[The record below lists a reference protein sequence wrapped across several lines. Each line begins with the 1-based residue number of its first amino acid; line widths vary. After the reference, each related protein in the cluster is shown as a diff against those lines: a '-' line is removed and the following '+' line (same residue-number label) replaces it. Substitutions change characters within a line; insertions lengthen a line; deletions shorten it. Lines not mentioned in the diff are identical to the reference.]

1 MIITLPKI
9 GPVRFDDNLSSEEL
23 NKQVGLLAQK
33 YDFKIPKR
41 DVGIGTLL
49 KEGFMRGMG
58 ETGIALGDV
67 LPAMG
72 ASALGFDEYAQ
83 RQMAEA
89 DASRQALQ
97 AKYPAQF
104 KSYTEIESPYE
115 ALQYGAETLGEL
127 GPTALTAM
135 IPGMGASALGSRVA
149 ARGAMGA
156 ALEAGPLSRAG
167 LAAAEATAK
176 KAGEVAG
183 KRAMYGGVY
192 LGSFAQN
199 APEVFESIYQET
211 DKMEPG
217 IAALAGGLSS
227 VLDAI
232 VPAKVLGELGGYGK
246 MKVIEK
252 LAKESGAAPK
262 VWKYIA
268 KEAAT
273 TAGSEGLTEAAQEAI
288 NVAAE
293 QVAGSTKGMLSPEN
307 IQRYKESFV
316 KGAIGGSA
324 FGTVSGTSQGLT
336 AKKDYAGTKEA
347 EAALQAQ
354 YDAEKAAG
362 TLTPEKQA
370 EYDIALENARKQRE
384 SDLAMAFR
392 DTRESEM
399 ARMDQRRPAG
409 GYTPDAETQAEI
421 DKMETDRAKALEA
434 QQKADAEIIQARYG
448 ERGAPFSIVPPT
460 SGTGGLYS
468 PALEQQRAD
477 QQQATRD
484 FAFGP
489 VATNTPGDP
498 VTVDTLKN
506 LKVSDRSKVGLQ
518 LLGTDLDTVDGRRKF
533 IQTLEN
539 PEFMGNIDPAAY
551 DDVISTFDPEE
562 VKAARDEMKA
572 ETLSPTKQKQQEQTR
587 QFAFG
592 VPDVTRPDTTPSGG
606 GAGMAGKSTATK
618 NSTADETTVGGGDV
632 STDQNAT
639 DATGGKGQQPRTLTD
654 RQQRIEF
661 GKGLGAVQ
669 PYPGMLRG
677 RVNLPAQTAAKNG
690 DFAGVVTALENSK
703 NATVA
708 EVARRAKALDTKI
721 EIDDTAGETYE
732 GRSTFEDQMS
742 IDGAKMHLDA
752 LNKLRELAPTVEQL
766 PEGATLPYE
775 ISGVSIPAIQDG
787 KEYPSKL
794 GLRDIAKNNNSMFT
808 SLGLPEGTDLRTKED
823 FKALIDAFE
832 RATQQ
837 LGEDKLRLTSTASA
851 IKQGVAGQYDAAT
864 NTIRVPEYF
873 AKDES
878 VLAHEIVHAQA
889 LNAVANPTKEQ
900 KPVVE
905 RLNKLYKHVKEVVE
919 QQAATDKN
927 FRSPYGIASAQEF
940 IAEGLSNPDFQYL
953 LSRIRYEN
961 TTAWDKFV
969 ESIAK
974 LLGLKNDNAFTEL
987 LTIYSDLTKES
998 KPQPK
1003 SKAKTD
1009 GTTTTQTQQAEAQRQ
1024 AATTTARSV
1033 LDRPDFSAE
1042 LPAIQQKLGGLKNKL
1057 DQVAKDARAYFGKV
1071 TPELALDAIADDVV
1085 RQPTAYRNSKM
1096 KLPSVSKPGTFAG
1109 TPEPTYHTKPEAA
1122 FFLGQGGIHAK
1133 NAEAWVRANLSP
1145 EAVAFMDAKIAQYTK
1160 EEQRSKAI
1168 RRRQESQ
1175 TTLRK
1180 ATKVQV
1186 EEEAAAAEAEGEYA
1200 PTEEEIAE
1208 AKGTKTEA
1216 GKRKA
1221 QMQRLARQLAE
1232 KDPYSDLDDI
1242 ADTDISGFNADADL
1256 AALHTQ
1262 AHPVILQQLA
1272 DNNLVGALQGL
1283 ADSGSS
1289 KTAELFAQNLSKLV
1303 GNVNLVYGAEKSMYD
1318 PKTNTIYLR
1327 DGATEYEILHE
1338 SSHAT
1343 MSHTL
1348 DNPSHPVTRQVTTLF
1363 NQMKKGTEGTY
1374 GAKDIQE
1381 FAAEAW
1387 SNDAFRNQLKQF
1399 KPTGEKL
1406 TGWER
1411 LVNAVRQL
1419 LRLPPKHTTALDA
1432 IDRMLNDIISPP
1444 PVERKGETLYAQSL
1458 HNPNVVQEMFTKIGG
1473 IIRKEPI
1480 MNRENAVAFWK
1491 GAEKIDSIRRVLYY
1505 KALNLS
1511 ALGEVSKK
1519 YLGNLGERFAA
1530 TVEEMAGYQEKLL
1543 EAMSPLHKRLT
1554 EFRQTPEYQAW
1565 STLVHDATTVDV
1577 RPYKEAKKLYDGSPE
1592 KEAEWKQL
1600 NARFEKLTPNGQK
1613 LYRDLFATY
1622 KALDTEFL
1630 KSLERNIEAT
1640 VGDKGKA
1647 ASAYQKILQEL
1658 ASVRIDH
1665 YAPLFREGQ
1674 FWLQYNVGKEVKKE
1688 AFESEAERDF
1698 ARKKLEASGATN
1710 FDAYSRA
1717 DQLAASNVPSGTMLA
1732 DIMKIMKDN
1741 GAGDTAIDDLIQLVV
1756 KAMPEASILKS
1767 RQKRTGIGGYV
1778 DNAAYVFDHVSSN
1791 TARQLARMQ
1800 YGPELQRLV
1809 KEMVATANTARGDA
1823 NTYGN
1828 ELIKEFEDRRKFA
1841 MKPTLSGWAQFASS
1855 SAFYYNLAGN
1865 VSSALV
1871 NTLQTPLIVFPQLGG
1886 EYGFKES
1893 YAALKNAMKLYTSSG
1908 LIKNVTELT
1917 GDVSSQKAM
1926 TSIENWVNKGQYTQY
1941 KGLIEAMKD
1950 RGMLVT
1956 STARD
1961 ALRSEND
1968 NSSGYGSTNK
1978 LARITTLVGSFMFH
1992 HAERMNREI
2001 TAVAAFDLEMAKLKN
2016 SKMSEAEKQAKAI
2029 DKAIALV
2036 EYTHGAGSTLSGPSL
2051 GQGDVGKV
2059 LMVFKR
2065 FAFSMYY
2072 MLFDT
2077 MNRSLPIKGATG
2089 EQLEAIKAARRQ
2101 LAGVYGMSALFAGA
2115 KGMPLYWVAELAYNM
2130 FQDKDDDDFDTVMRE
2145 FLGDFA
2151 FKGPVNYFTNL
2162 SIADRVGWTDLLWR
2176 EQKGSKA
2183 DASALSQFMETL
2195 LGAPY
2200 SIADSI
2206 LRGKDLIAE
2215 GQYERGIEAMLPIGI
2230 RNILKGGRYAV
2241 EGANTL
2247 RGDAVGDVNGYN
2259 AAMQVLGFAP
2269 ADLMKQYEENAY
2281 MTEKAKAIRSIEKNA
2296 LKKYYAAMREGDVDG
2311 MMDAREKLFDLSAKY
2326 PEMGI
2331 SEKTIN
2337 QSVKARDRISREM
2350 HHGVQLDRKLAPYL
2364 KQAAAEAYGD

>member
-1 MIITLPKI
+1 MILNLPKL
-9 GPVRFDDNLSSEEL
+9 GPVNFRDDITPEQLQS
-23 NKQVGLLAQK
+23 QLAALQEK
-33 YDFKIPKR
+33 YDFKLPKP

-49 KEGFMRGMG
+49 KRGFMRGLG
-58 ETGIALGDV
+58 ETGIALGDT

-72 ASALGFDEYAQ
+72 ASALGFKDYAQ
-83 RQMAEA
+83 QQLGEA
-89 DASRQALQ
+89 AASRAELE
-97 AKYPAQF
+97 AKYPTQF
-104 KSYTEIESPYE
+104 KSYTEVESPYE
-115 ALQYGAETLGEL
+115 GAQFIAETLGEL
-127 GPTALTAM
+127 GPTALTALV
-135 IPGMGASALGSRVA
+135 PGIGAGAVGSRIA

-232 VPAKVLGELGGYGK
+232 VPGKLLGELGGYGK

-252 LAKESGAAPK
+252 MAKDSGAAPK
-262 VWKYIA
+262 VWKYIG
-268 KEAAT
+268 KEAAK
-273 TAGSEGLTEAAQEAI
+273 TAGTEGLTEAAQESI
-288 NVAAE
+288 NAAAE
-293 QVAGSTKGMLSPEN
+293 QVAGSTKDMFGPEN
-307 IQRYKESFV
+307 IQRFKESFV
-316 KGAIGGSA
+316 KGAIGGGV

-336 AKKDYAGTKEA
+336 ARKEFKDTKEA

-384 SDLAMAFR
+384 SELGETFAGLSDFNQ
-392 DTRESEM
+392 REENLKALQ
-399 ARMDQRRPAG
+399 ARMDQMRPNSEAYTDLQEQIRVAQEETENARKAQEEIDAARAAG
-409 GYTPDAETQAEI
+409 STFADAAETKSGLFTSKTRVTQPVTEETLALLNIPARTNLGQSLLGLDLSTVRGAKQFVNITEDPTAVGSVNIDEDAYLGLRSEIDSVLAKAKPKGAPDA
-421 DKMETDRAKALEA
+421 
-434 QQKADAEIIQARYG
+434 
-448 ERGAPFSIVPPT
+448 
-460 SGTGGLYS
+460 
-468 PALEQQRAD
+468 
-477 QQQATRD
+477 
-484 FAFGP
+484 
-489 VATNTPGDP
+489 
-498 VTVDTLKN
+498 
-506 LKVSDRSKVGLQ
+506 
-518 LLGTDLDTVDGRRKF
+518 
-533 IQTLEN
+533 
-539 PEFMGNIDPAAY
+539 
-551 DDVISTFDPEE
+551 
-562 VKAARDEMKA
+562 
-572 ETLSPTKQKQQEQTR
+572 
-587 QFAFG
+587 
-592 VPDVTRPDTTPSGG
+592 TRPDAAPSGG
-606 GAGMAGKSTATK
+606 SPSVVSEPASIETAAT
-618 NSTADETTVGGGDV
+618 DETTVGGGGV
-632 STDQNAT
+632 STQQDARS
-639 DATGGKGQQPRTLTD
+639 ATGREGQQPTTLT
-654 RQQRIEF
+654 
-661 GKGLGAVQ
+661 
-669 PYPGMLRG
+669 
-677 RVNLPAQTAAKNG
+677 
-690 DFAGVVTALENSK
+690 
-703 NATVA
+703 
-708 EVARRAKALDTKI
+708 
-721 EIDDTAGETYE
+721 
-732 GRSTFEDQMS
+732 
-742 IDGAKMHLDA
+742 
-752 LNKLRELAPTVEQL
+752 
-766 PEGATLPYE
+766 
-775 ISGVSIPAIQDG
+775 
-787 KEYPSKL
+787 
-794 GLRDIAKNNNSMFT
+794 
-808 SLGLPEGTDLRTKED
+808 EGTT
-823 FKALIDAFE
+823 
-832 RATQQ
+832 
-837 LGEDKLRLTSTASA
+837 
-851 IKQGVAGQYDAAT
+851 
-864 NTIRVPEYF
+864 
-873 AKDES
+873 
-878 VLAHEIVHAQA
+878 
-889 LNAVANPTKEQ
+889 
-900 KPVVE
+900 
-905 RLNKLYKHVKEVVE
+905 
-919 QQAATDKN
+919 
-927 FRSPYGIASAQEF
+927 
-940 IAEGLSNPDFQYL
+940 
-953 LSRIRYEN
+953 
-961 TTAWDKFV
+961 
-969 ESIAK
+969 
-974 LLGLKNDNAFTEL
+974 
-987 LTIYSDLTKES
+987 
-998 KPQPK
+998 
-1003 SKAKTD
+1003 TD

-1024 AATTTARSV
+1024 AATTAPRGI
-1033 LDRPDFSAE
+1033 LARPDLSAE
-1042 LPAIQQKLGGLKNKL
+1042 LPTIQQKLGVAKAKL
-1057 DQVAKDARAYFGKV
+1057 DEVAKDARAYFGKV
-1071 TPELALDAIADDVV
+1071 NPELALDAIANDLVY
-1085 RQPTAYRNSKM
+1085 QPQPYRNSKM
-1096 KLPSVSKPGTFAG
+1096 KAFEKSPQG
-1109 TPEPTYHTKPEAA
+1109 PEPMFGEKAEAA
-1122 FFLGQGGIHAK
+1122 FFQGQGGIHAK
-1133 NAEAWVRANLSP
+1133 NAEAWARANLSP
-1145 EAVAFMDAKIAQYTK
+1145 ESVAFLDQKIAQYTK
-1160 EEQRSKAI
+1160 EAESSSKTRVKQQKQQDI
-1168 RRRQESQ
+1168 
-1175 TTLRK
+1175 RK
-1180 ATKVQV
+1180 ATKEQIKK
-1186 EEEAAAAEAEGEYA
+1186 ENQA
-1200 PTEEEIAE
+1200 P
-1208 AKGTKTEA
+1208 
-1216 GKRKA
+1216 KRA
-1221 QMQRLARQLAE
+1221 SMQ
-1232 KDPYSDLDDI
+1232 KIIDDVYFGDLDDN
-1242 ADTDISGFNADADL
+1242 ADTDISGLLADADL
-1256 AALHTQ
+1256 AQLQTQ
-1262 AHPVILQQLA
+1262 AHPVVLQQLA
-1272 DNNLVGALQGL
+1272 NNNLTGALQAL

-1289 KTAELFAQNLSKLV
+1289 KTAELFAESLSKQV

-1318 PKTNTIYLR
+1318 PKTNTVYLR

-1374 GAKDIQE
+1374 GAQDIQE

-1387 SNDAFRNQLKQF
+1387 SNDAFRNRLKEF

-1411 LVNAVRQL
+1411 LVNSVRQL
-1419 LRLPPKHTTALDA
+1419 LRLPPKTETALDA

-1444 PVERKGETLYAQSL
+1444 PETRTGETMYAQSL
-1458 HNPNVVQEMFTKIGG
+1458 SNPNVVQEMFTKMGDT
-1473 IIRKEPI
+1473 IRKQPL
-1480 MNRENAVAFWK
+1480 MNKEGAVGFWK
-1491 GAEKIDSIRRVLYY
+1491 GAEKIGTVGRQLMY

-1511 ALGEVSKK
+1511 ALGEISKN
-1519 YLGNLGERFAA
+1519 YLGETGARFAS

-1592 KEAEWKQL
+1592 KEAEYKKL

-1640 VGDKGKA
+1640 VGDKAKS

-1674 FWLQYNVGKEVKKE
+1674 FWLQYNVGNDVKKQ
-1688 AFESEAERDF
+1688 AFETEADRDF
-1698 ARKKLEASGATN
+1698 ARKQLEASGATK

-1717 DQLAASNVPSGTMLA
+1717 DQITTKNVPSGTMLA

-1741 GAGDTAIDDLIQLVV
+1741 GAGEDAINDLIQLVV

-1767 RQKRTGIGGYV
+1767 RQKRTGIGGYI

-1800 YGPELQRLV
+1800 YGPELQRLI
-1809 KEMVATANTARGDA
+1809 KDMTETANQARGDA
-1823 NTYGN
+1823 NTFGI
-1828 ELIKEFEDRRKFA
+1828 ELINEFEGRRKFA
-1841 MKPTLSGWAQFASS
+1841 MNPTVAGWAQFASS

-1886 EYGFKES
+1886 EYGFKNAGE
-1893 YAALKNAMKLYTSSG
+1893 ALKNAMKLYTSSG
-1908 LIKNVTELT
+1908 LTKNVTELT

-1926 TSIENWVNKGQYTQY
+1926 TSIENWVNKGKYTQY

-1950 RGMLVT
+1950 RGMLAT

-1968 NSSGYGSTNK
+1968 DSSSYGSTNK
-1978 LARITTLVGSFMFH
+1978 LARVTTLVGSFMFH

-2016 SKMSEAEKQAKAI
+2016 SKLSDAEKQTKAI
-2029 DKAIALV
+2029 DKALALV

-2051 GQGDVGKV
+2051 GQSDVGKV

-2077 MNRSLPIKGATG
+2077 MRRSLPTKGATG
-2089 EQLEAIKAARRQ
+2089 EQLEAIKAARKQ
-2101 LAGVYGMSALFAGA
+2101 LAGVYGMSALFAGV
-2115 KGMPLYWVAELAYNM
+2115 KGMPLYWIAETAYNM
-2130 FQDKDDDDFDTVMRE
+2130 FQEDDDDDFDTVMRG
-2145 FLGDFA
+2145 FLGDFF
-2151 FKGPVNYFTNL
+2151 FKGPVNYLTNL

-2183 DASALSQFMETL
+2183 DASALAQFMETL

-2230 RNILKGGRYAV
+2230 RNILKGGRYAI

-2269 ADLMKQYEENAY
+2269 ADLMKNYEENAY
-2281 MTEKAKAIRSIEKNA
+2281 MTEKGKAIKSIEKNA
-2296 LKKYYAAMREGDVDG
+2296 LKKYYAAMREGDIDG
-2311 MMDAREKLFDLSAKY
+2311 MMDAREKLFELGAKY
-2326 PEMGI
+2326 PDLKI

-2337 QSVKARDRISREM
+2337 QSVKARERISNEM
-2350 HHGVQLDRKLAPYL
+2350 HQGVSLDRKLAPYL

>member
-1 MIITLPKI
+1 MIIDLPKL
-9 GPVRFDDNLSSEEL
+9 GPVKFSDEL
-23 NKQVGLLAQK
+23 TPEQLQAELGRLEKK
-33 YDFKIPKR
+33 YDFRMPKPE
-41 DVGIGTLL
+41 VGIGTLL
-49 KEGFMRGMG
+49 KRGFMRGLG
-58 ETGIALGDV
+58 ETGIALGDT

-83 RQMAEA
+83 RQLGEA
-89 DASRQALQ
+89 QESRAALE
-97 AKYPAQF
+97 AKYPTQF
-104 KSYTEIESPYE
+104 RSYTEIGSPYE

-127 GPTALTAM
+127 GPTALTAL
-135 IPGMGASALGSRVA
+135 IPGIGAGAVGSRVA

-167 LAAAEATAK
+167 LAAAETAAA

-199 APEVFESIYQET
+199 APEVFEGIYRET

-232 VPAKVLGELGGYGK
+232 VPGKVLSDLGGYGK

-273 TAGSEGLTEAAQEAI
+273 TAGSEGLTEAAQETI
-288 NVAAE
+288 NAAAE
-293 QVAGSTKGMLSPEN
+293 RVAGSAKGLLDPEN

-336 AKKDYAGTKEA
+336 ARKEFKDTKEA
-347 EAALQAQ
+347 EEALKAQ
-354 YDAEKAAG
+354 MDAEAKAG
-362 TLTPEKQA
+362 TLTPERRA
-370 EYDIALENARKQRE
+370 EYDIALEKARKQRE
-384 SDLAMAFR
+384 AELTSTFEGLPDYNQRAENLKALQ
-392 DTRESEM
+392 
-399 ARMDQRRPAG
+399 ARMDQMRPG
-409 GYTPDAETQAEI
+409 SDAYADMQEQIRVAQEEVAADRAAQAEI
-421 DKMETDRAKALEA
+421 DAEKAKGSAFA
-434 QQKADAEIIQARYG
+434 K
-448 ERGAPFSIVPPT
+448 VPPT

-518 LLGTDLDTVDGRRKF
+518 LLGTDLDTVDGRRTF

-539 PEFMGNIDPAAY
+539 PEFMGTIDPVAY
-551 DDVISTFDPEE
+551 DDIVSTFDPEE
-562 VKAARDEMKA
+562 VKAARAEMKA

-592 VPDVTRPDTTPSGG
+592 VPDVTRPDTTTSGG
-606 GAGMAGKSTATK
+606 GPSVDSQSTATK
-618 NSTADETTVGGGDV
+618 DTATDETTVGGGDV

-639 DATGGKGQQPRTLTD
+639 DATGGEGQQSTTLT
-654 RQQRIEF
+654 
-661 GKGLGAVQ
+661 
-669 PYPGMLRG
+669 
-677 RVNLPAQTAAKNG
+677 
-690 DFAGVVTALENSK
+690 
-703 NATVA
+703 
-708 EVARRAKALDTKI
+708 
-721 EIDDTAGETYE
+721 
-732 GRSTFEDQMS
+732 
-742 IDGAKMHLDA
+742 
-752 LNKLRELAPTVEQL
+752 
-766 PEGATLPYE
+766 
-775 ISGVSIPAIQDG
+775 
-787 KEYPSKL
+787 
-794 GLRDIAKNNNSMFT
+794 
-808 SLGLPEGTDLRTKED
+808 EGTT
-823 FKALIDAFE
+823 
-832 RATQQ
+832 
-837 LGEDKLRLTSTASA
+837 
-851 IKQGVAGQYDAAT
+851 
-864 NTIRVPEYF
+864 
-873 AKDES
+873 
-878 VLAHEIVHAQA
+878 
-889 LNAVANPTKEQ
+889 
-900 KPVVE
+900 
-905 RLNKLYKHVKEVVE
+905 
-919 QQAATDKN
+919 
-927 FRSPYGIASAQEF
+927 
-940 IAEGLSNPDFQYL
+940 
-953 LSRIRYEN
+953 
-961 TTAWDKFV
+961 
-969 ESIAK
+969 
-974 LLGLKNDNAFTEL
+974 
-987 LTIYSDLTKES
+987 
-998 KPQPK
+998 
-1003 SKAKTD
+1003 TD
-1009 GTTTTQTQQAEAQRQ
+1009 GTTTTQTQQAETQGQ
-1024 AATTTARSV
+1024 AATTAPRSV
-1033 LDRPDFSAE
+1033 LDRPDFSSE

-1071 TPELALDAIADDVV
+1071 VPELALDSIANDLVY
-1085 RQPTAYRNSKM
+1085 QPTAYRNDKM
-1096 KLPSVSKPGTFAG
+1096 KAFANSPFG
-1109 TPEPTYHTKPEAA
+1109 PEPMFGTKEEAA
-1122 FFLGQGGIHAK
+1122 FFLGQGGSHAK
-1133 NAEAWVRANLSP
+1133 NAEAWARANLSP
-1145 EAVAFMDAKIAQYTK
+1145 EAVAFMDQKIAQYKK
-1160 EEQRSKAI
+1160 EKQRSDSI
-1168 RRRQESQ
+1168 RRRQEAQ
-1175 TTLRK
+1175 TKVRK
-1180 ATKVQV
+1180 ATKTQV

-1272 DNNLVGALQGL
+1272 NNNLVGALQGL

-1289 KTAELFAQNLSKLV
+1289 KTAELFALNLSKLV
-1303 GNVNLVYGAEKSMYD
+1303 GNVNLVYGAKKSMYD
-1318 PKTNTIYLR
+1318 PKTNTVYLR

-1374 GAKDIQE
+1374 GAQDIQE

-1387 SNDAFRNQLKQF
+1387 SNDGFRNHLKQF

-1411 LVNAVRQL
+1411 LVNSVRQM
-1419 LRLPPKHTTALDA
+1419 LRLPPKTETALDA

-1444 PVERKGETLYAQSL
+1444 PAERMGETMYAQSL
-1458 HNPNVVQEMFTKIGG
+1458 HNPNVVQEMFTKMGDT
-1473 IIRKEPI
+1473 IRKQPL
-1480 MNRENAVAFWK
+1480 MNKENAVGFWK
-1491 GAEKIDSIRRVLYY
+1491 GAEKIGTVGRQLMY

-1511 ALGEVSKK
+1511 ALGEISKR
-1519 YLGNLGERFAA
+1519 YLGETGARFAA

-1577 RPYKEAKKLYDGSPE
+1577 RPYPEAKKLYDGSPE

-1640 VGDKGKA
+1640 VGDKAKS
-1647 ASAYQKILQEL
+1647 ASAYQKILFEL
-1658 ASVRIDH
+1658 STVRIDH

-1674 FWLQYNVGKEVKKE
+1674 YWLQYNVGNETKKE
-1688 AFESEAERDF
+1688 AFETEAERDF
-1698 ARKKLEASGATN
+1698 ARKKLEASGATK

-1717 DQLAASNVPSGTMLA
+1717 DQITTKNVPSGTMLA

-1778 DNAAYVFDHVSSN
+1778 DNAAYVFDRVSSN

-1809 KEMVATANTARGDA
+1809 KDMVETANQARGDA
-1823 NTYGN
+1823 NTFGI
-1828 ELIKEFEDRRKFA
+1828 ELINEFEGRRGFA
-1841 MKPTLSGWAQFASS
+1841 MQPTVAGWAQFASS

-1908 LIKNVTELT
+1908 LTKNVTELT

-1926 TSIENWVNKGQYTQY
+1926 TSIENWVNKGKYTQY
-1941 KGLIEAMKD
+1941 KGLIDAMKD
-1950 RGMLVT
+1950 RGLLVT

-1968 NSSGYGSTNK
+1968 NSSSYGSTNK
-1978 LARITTLVGSFMFH
+1978 LARVTTLVGSFMFH

-2016 SKMSEAEKQAKAI
+2016 SKLSDAEKQTKAI
-2029 DKAIALV
+2029 DKALALV

-2051 GQGDVGKV
+2051 GQSDIGKV

-2077 MNRSLPIKGATG
+2077 MRRSLPTKGATG
-2089 EQLEAIKAARRQ
+2089 EQLEAIKAARKQ
-2101 LAGVYGMSALFAGA
+2101 LAGVYGMSALFAGV
-2115 KGMPLYWVAELAYNM
+2115 KGMPLYWIAEAAYNM
-2130 FQDKDDDDFDTVMRE
+2130 FQDEDDDDFDTVMRG

-2230 RNILKGGRYAV
+2230 RNILKGGRYAI

-2281 MTEKAKAIRSIEKNA
+2281 MTEKGKAIKSIEKNA
-2296 LKKYYAAMREGDVDG
+2296 LKKYYAAMREGDVEG
-2311 MMDAREKLFDLSAKY
+2311 MMDAREKLFDLGAKY
-2326 PEMGI
+2326 PELKI

-2350 HHGVQLDRKLAPYL
+2350 HNGVQLDSKLAPYL
-2364 KQAAAEAYGD
+2364 RQAAAEAYGD

>member
-1 MIITLPKI
+1 MILNLPKL
-9 GPVRFDDNLSSEEL
+9 GPVNFRDDITPEQLQS
-23 NKQVGLLAQK
+23 QLAALQEK
-33 YDFKIPKR
+33 YDFKLPKPE
-41 DVGIGTLL
+41 VGIGTLL
-49 KEGFMRGMG
+49 KRGFMRGMG

-72 ASALGFDEYAQ
+72 ASALGFEDYAQ
-83 RQMAEA
+83 KQLGEA
-89 DASRQALQ
+89 AASRAELE
-97 AKYPAQF
+97 AKYPTQF
-104 KSYTEIESPYE
+104 KSYKDIESPYE

-135 IPGMGASALGSRVA
+135 VPGVGASALGSRIA

-167 LAAAEATAK
+167 LAAAETTAK

-232 VPAKVLGELGGYGK
+232 VPGKVLGELGGYGK

-252 LAKESGAAPK
+252 MAKDSGAAPK

-293 QVAGSTKGMLSPEN
+293 QVAGATKGLLDPES

-316 KGAIGGSA
+316 KGAIGGGA
-324 FGTVSGTSQGLT
+324 FGTASGTSQGLT
-336 AKKDYAGTKEA
+336 ARKEFKDTKEA
-347 EAALQAQ
+347 EAALTAQ
-354 YDAEKAAG
+354 YEAEKAAG

-370 EYDIALENARKQRE
+370 EYDIALEKARKQRE
-384 SDLAMAFR
+384 ADLTSTFEGLPDFNQR
-392 DTRESEM
+392 QVEM
-399 ARMDQRRPAG
+399 QALQARMDQIRPAE
-409 GYTPDAETQAEI
+409 GYMPDEKTQAEI
-421 DKMETDRAKALEA
+421 AELEA
-434 QQKADAEIIQARYG
+434 QHAKLKEEQAAEDAKKYEERYG
-448 ERGAPFSIVPPT
+448 ERGSPFEIVPPT
-460 SGTGGLYS
+460 PNTGGLYS
-468 PALEQQRAD
+468 PAAEQRRMA
-477 QQQATRD
+477 QQTGLRD

-489 VATNTPGDP
+489 VTTNTPGDP
-498 VTVDTLKN
+498 ITVDTLKN
-506 LKVSDRSKVGLQ
+506 LKVSDRSQIGLG
-518 LLGTDLDTVDGRRKF
+518 LLGADLETVDGRRQL

-539 PEFMGNIDPAAY
+539 PSFTGKIDEAAY
-551 DDVISTFDPEE
+551 DDLISTFDPEE
-562 VKAARDEMKA
+562 VKAHRAEMKA
-572 ETLSPTKQKQQEQTR
+572 VEISPTKQKQQEQTR

-592 VPDVTRPDTTPSGG
+592 VPDVTRPDAAPSGG
-606 GAGMAGKSTATK
+606 SPSVVSESNVTGTAAT
-618 NSTADETTVGGGDV
+618 NETTDGGGDV
-632 STDQNAT
+632 STQPDVGG
-639 DATGGKGQQPRTLTD
+639 ATGREGQQSTTLT
-654 RQQRIEF
+654 E
-661 GKGLGAVQ
+661 Q
-669 PYPGMLRG
+669 PTT
-677 RVNLPAQTAAKNG
+677 VDTT
-690 DFAGVVTALENSK
+690 AGVV
-703 NATVA
+703 
-708 EVARRAKALDTKI
+708 
-721 EIDDTAGETYE
+721 
-732 GRSTFEDQMS
+732 
-742 IDGAKMHLDA
+742 
-752 LNKLRELAPTVEQL
+752 
-766 PEGATLPYE
+766 
-775 ISGVSIPAIQDG
+775 PANQ
-787 KEYPSKL
+787 
-794 GLRDIAKNNNSMFT
+794 
-808 SLGLPEGTDLRTKED
+808 
-823 FKALIDAFE
+823 
-832 RATQQ
+832 
-837 LGEDKLRLTSTASA
+837 A
-851 IKQGVAGQYDAAT
+851 I
-864 NTIRVPEYF
+864 
-873 AKDES
+873 
-878 VLAHEIVHAQA
+878 
-889 LNAVANPTKEQ
+889 
-900 KPVVE
+900 
-905 RLNKLYKHVKEVVE
+905 
-919 QQAATDKN
+919 
-927 FRSPYGIASAQEF
+927 
-940 IAEGLSNPDFQYL
+940 
-953 LSRIRYEN
+953 N
-961 TTAWDKFV
+961 TT
-969 ESIAK
+969 
-974 LLGLKNDNAFTEL
+974 
-987 LTIYSDLTKES
+987 
-998 KPQPK
+998 PQATPQ
-1003 SKAKTD
+1003 ATPQVTPQGTTPD
-1009 GTTTTQTQQAEAQRQ
+1009 GTTPTQAQQAEAQGQ
-1024 AATTTARSV
+1024 AATTAPRSV

-1042 LPAIQQKLGGLKNKL
+1042 LPAIQQKLGVAKAKL

-1071 TPELALDAIADDVV
+1071 VPELALDSIANDLVY
-1085 RQPTAYRNSKM
+1085 QPTAYRNDKM
-1096 KLPSVSKPGTFAG
+1096 KAFANSPFG
-1109 TPEPTYHTKPEAA
+1109 PEPMFGTKEEAA
-1122 FFLGQGGIHAK
+1122 FFLGQGGSHAK
-1133 NAEAWVRANLSP
+1133 NAEAWARANLSP
-1145 EAVAFMDAKIAQYTK
+1145 EAVAFMDQKIAQYEK
-1160 EEQRSKAI
+1160 EKKRSESI
-1168 RRRQESQ
+1168 RRRQEAQ
-1175 TTLRK
+1175 TKVRK
-1180 ATKVQV
+1180 ATKTQV
-1186 EEEAAAAEAEGEYA
+1186 ADEAAAAEAEGEYA

-1232 KDPYSDLDDI
+1232 QDPYSDLDDI
-1242 ADTDISGFNADADL
+1242 ADTDISGLMADADL

-1262 AHPVILQQLA
+1262 AHPAILQQLA

-1289 KTAELFAQNLSKLV
+1289 KTAERFAESLSKLV

-1318 PKTNTIYLR
+1318 PKTNTVYLR

-1374 GAKDIQE
+1374 GATDVQE

-1411 LVNAVRQL
+1411 LMNAVRQM
-1419 LRLPPKHTTALDA
+1419 LRLPPKHETALDA

-1458 HNPNVVQEMFTKIGG
+1458 HKPNIAQEILTKMGEV
-1473 IIRKEPI
+1473 IRKPHV
-1480 MNRENAVAFWK
+1480 MNSENAVGFWK
-1491 GAEKIDSIRRVLYY
+1491 GVEKIGDVGRMLMY
-1505 KALNLS
+1505 KSLNLS

-1519 YLGNLGERFAA
+1519 YLGNSGERFAS

-1543 EAMSPLHKRLT
+1543 EAMSPLHKRLA

-1565 STLVHDATTVDV
+1565 STLVHDSTIVDV
-1577 RPYKEAKKLYDGSPE
+1577 NPEADLSKYKGSPE
-1592 KEAEWKQL
+1592 KEAQWKQL
-1600 NARFEKLTPNGQK
+1600 HARFIKLTSNGQK

-1622 KALDTEFL
+1622 KALDREFL

-1640 VGDKGKA
+1640 VGDKSKA
-1647 ASAYQKILQEL
+1647 ASAYQKILFEL
-1658 ASVRIDH
+1658 STVRIDH

-1674 FWLQYNVGKEVKKE
+1674 YWLQYNVGKEVKKE

-1698 ARKKLEASGATN
+1698 ARKKLEASGATK

-1809 KEMVATANTARGDA
+1809 KEMVATANAARGDA

-1828 ELIKEFEDRRKFA
+1828 ELIKEFEGRRKFA

-1886 EYGFKES
+1886 EYGFKDS
-1893 YAALKNAMKLYTSSG
+1893 YAALKNALKLYTSSG
-1908 LIKNVTELT
+1908 ITRNVSELT

-1926 TSIENWVNKGQYTQY
+1926 TSIENWVNKGKFQQY

-1950 RGMLVT
+1950 RGLLVT

-1978 LARITTLVGSFMFH
+1978 LARVTTLVGSFMFH
-1992 HAERMNREI
+1992 HAERMNREV

-2016 SKMSEAEKQAKAI
+2016 SKLSDAEKQNRAIEKAL
-2029 DKAIALV
+2029 AFV
-2036 EYTHGAGSTLSGPSL
+2036 EYSHGAGSTLSGPSL
-2051 GQGDVGKV
+2051 GQSDVGKV

-2077 MNRSLPIKGATG
+2077 MRRSLPVQGATG

-2215 GQYERGIEAMLPIGI
+2215 GQYERGIEAMLPIGL

-2281 MTEKAKAIRSIEKNA
+2281 MTEKGKAIKAIEKNA
-2296 LKKYYAAMREGDVDG
+2296 LKKYYAAMREGDIDG
-2311 MMDAREKLFDLSAKY
+2311 MLDAREKLFNLGMKY
-2326 PEMGI
+2326 PDLKI
-2331 SEKTIN
+2331 SEKTIT
-2337 QSVKARDRISREM
+2337 QSVKARDRITNEM

>member
-1 MIITLPKI
+1 MILNLPKL
-9 GPVRFDDNLSSEEL
+9 GPVNFRDDITPEQLQS
-23 NKQVGLLAQK
+23 QLAALQEK
-33 YDFKIPKR
+33 YDFKLPKP

-49 KEGFMRGMG
+49 KRGFMRGLG

-83 RQMAEA
+83 RQMGEA
-89 DASRQALQ
+89 AASRAELEQ
-97 AKYPAQF
+97 KYPTQF
-104 KSYTEIESPYE
+104 KSYTEIGSPYE

-135 IPGMGASALGSRVA
+135 IPGAGASALGSRIA

-167 LAAAEATAK
+167 LAAAETTAK

-232 VPAKVLGELGGYGK
+232 VPGKVLGELGGYGK

-252 LAKESGAAPK
+252 MAKDSGAAPK

-316 KGAIGGSA
+316 KGAIGGGA
-324 FGTVSGTSQGLT
+324 FGTVSGISQGRV
-336 AKKDYAGTKEA
+336 AKKDYRDTQEA

-399 ARMDQRRPAG
+399 ARMDQIRPAE
-409 GYTPDAETQAEI
+409 GYMPDAETQAEI
-421 DKMETDRAKALEA
+421 DKMEADRAKALEE

-448 ERGAPFSIVPPT
+448 ERGAPFDIVPPT
-460 SGTGGLYS
+460 PGTGGLYS
-468 PALEQQRAD
+468 PATEQRRAD

-489 VATNTPGDP
+489 VTTNVPGDP

-551 DDVISTFDPEE
+551 DDIVSTFDPEE
-562 VKAARDEMKA
+562 VKAHRAEMQA
-572 ETLSPTKQKQQEQTR
+572 VDISPTKQKQQEQTR

-592 VPDVTRPDTTPSGG
+592 VPDVTRPDTTTGG
-606 GAGMAGKSTATK
+606 GSSSVDSQSTATE
-618 NSTADETTVGGGDV
+618 NTTADETTVGGGDV

-639 DATGGKGQQPRTLTD
+639 DATGGEGQQSTTLT
-654 RQQRIEF
+654 
-661 GKGLGAVQ
+661 
-669 PYPGMLRG
+669 
-677 RVNLPAQTAAKNG
+677 
-690 DFAGVVTALENSK
+690 
-703 NATVA
+703 
-708 EVARRAKALDTKI
+708 
-721 EIDDTAGETYE
+721 
-732 GRSTFEDQMS
+732 
-742 IDGAKMHLDA
+742 
-752 LNKLRELAPTVEQL
+752 
-766 PEGATLPYE
+766 
-775 ISGVSIPAIQDG
+775 
-787 KEYPSKL
+787 
-794 GLRDIAKNNNSMFT
+794 
-808 SLGLPEGTDLRTKED
+808 EGTT
-823 FKALIDAFE
+823 
-832 RATQQ
+832 
-837 LGEDKLRLTSTASA
+837 
-851 IKQGVAGQYDAAT
+851 
-864 NTIRVPEYF
+864 
-873 AKDES
+873 
-878 VLAHEIVHAQA
+878 
-889 LNAVANPTKEQ
+889 
-900 KPVVE
+900 
-905 RLNKLYKHVKEVVE
+905 
-919 QQAATDKN
+919 
-927 FRSPYGIASAQEF
+927 
-940 IAEGLSNPDFQYL
+940 
-953 LSRIRYEN
+953 
-961 TTAWDKFV
+961 
-969 ESIAK
+969 
-974 LLGLKNDNAFTEL
+974 
-987 LTIYSDLTKES
+987 
-998 KPQPK
+998 
-1003 SKAKTD
+1003 TD
-1009 GTTTTQTQQAEAQRQ
+1009 GTTPTQTQQAEAQGQ
-1024 AATTTARSV
+1024 AAPATGAVTAPRSV
-1033 LDRPDFSAE
+1033 LARPDLSAE
-1042 LPAIQQKLGGLKNKL
+1042 LPAIQQKLGAPKAKL
-1057 DQVAKDARAYFGKV
+1057 DEQSKDARAYFGKV
-1071 TPELALDAIADDVV
+1071 VPELALDAIANDLVY
-1085 RQPTAYRNSKM
+1085 QPQPYRNSKM
-1096 KLPSVSKPGTFAG
+1096 KAFEKSPQG
-1109 TPEPTYHTKPEAA
+1109 PEPVFADTAEAA
-1122 FFLGQGGIHAK
+1122 FFQGQGGIHAK
-1133 NAEAWVRANLSP
+1133 NAEAWARSNLSP
-1145 EAVAFMDAKIAQYTK
+1145 EAVAFLDQKIAQYTK
-1160 EEQRSKAI
+1160 EAERSSKA
-1168 RRRQESQ
+1168 RAKQQ
-1175 TTLRK
+1175 KQQDVRK
-1180 ATKVQV
+1180 GTKAQV
-1186 EEEAAAAEAEGEYA
+1186 ADEAATAKAEGEYA
-1200 PTEEEIAE
+1200 PTLEEIEE

-1221 QMQRLARQLAE
+1221 QLQRLAKQLE
-1232 KDPYSDLDDI
+1232 SDLYSDLDDI
-1242 ADTDISGFNADADL
+1242 ADTDITGFEADADL
-1256 AALHTQ
+1256 AALHSQ
-1262 AHPVILQQLA
+1262 AHPVVLQQLA
-1272 DNNLVGALQGL
+1272 NNNLVGALEAL

-1318 PKTNTIYLR
+1318 PKTNTVYLR

-1374 GAKDIQE
+1374 GATDIQE

-1387 SNDAFRNQLKQF
+1387 SNDAFRNHLKQF

-1444 PVERKGETLYAQSL
+1444 PETRTGETLYAQSL
-1458 HNPNVVQEMFTKIGG
+1458 HNPNVVQEMFTKMGDT
-1473 IIRKEPI
+1473 IRKQPL
-1480 MNRENAVAFWK
+1480 MNKEGAIGFWK
-1491 GAEKIDSIRRVLYY
+1491 GAEKIGTTGRQLMY

-1511 ALGEVSKK
+1511 ALGEISKK
-1519 YLGNLGERFAA
+1519 YLGETGARFAN

-1577 RPYKEAKKLYDGSPE
+1577 RPYKEAEKLYKGSPE

-1600 NARFEKLTPNGQK
+1600 HARFNKLTSNGQK

-1640 VGDKGKA
+1640 VGDKAKS

-1674 FWLQYNVGKEVKKE
+1674 FWLQYNVGNEVKKE
-1688 AFESEAERDF
+1688 AFETETDRDF
-1698 ARKKLEASGATN
+1698 ARKRLEASGATK

-1717 DQLAASNVPSGTMLA
+1717 DQITVKNVPSGTMLA

-1741 GAGDTAIDDLIQLVV
+1741 GAGEDAINDLIQLVV

-1778 DNAAYVFDHVSSN
+1778 DNAAYVFDRVSSN

-1809 KEMVATANTARGDA
+1809 TEMVETAKTSRGDA
-1823 NTYGN
+1823 NTFGA
-1828 ELIKEFEDRRKFA
+1828 ELVNEFEGRRQFA

-1992 HAERMNREI
+1992 HAERMNREV

-2183 DASALSQFMETL
+2183 DASALSQFMETV

-2281 MTEKAKAIRSIEKNA
+2281 MTEKGKAIKAIEKNA

-2311 MMDAREKLFDLSAKY
+2311 MLDAREKLFNLGMKY
-2326 PEMGI
+2326 PDLKI
-2331 SEKTIN
+2331 SEKTIT
-2337 QSVKARDRISREM
+2337 QSVKARDRITNEM

>member
-1 MIITLPKI
+1 MIINLPKL
-9 GPVRFDDNLSSEEL
+9 GPVNFRDDLTAEQFQAELSRLQE
-23 NKQVGLLAQK
+23 K
-33 YDFKIPKR
+33 YDFKLPKP

-49 KEGFMRGMG
+49 KRGFMRGLG
-58 ETGIALGDV
+58 ETGIALGDT

-83 RQMAEA
+83 RQLGEA
-89 DASRQALQ
+89 QESRAALE
-97 AKYPAQF
+97 AKYPTQF
-104 KSYTEIESPYE
+104 RSYTEIGSPYE

-127 GPTALTAM
+127 GPTALTAL
-135 IPGMGASALGSRVA
+135 IPGIGAGAVGSRVA

-232 VPAKVLGELGGYGK
+232 VPGKVLGELGGYGK

-252 LAKESGAAPK
+252 MAKDSGAAPK
-262 VWKYIA
+262 VWKYIG
-268 KEAAT
+268 KEAAK
-273 TAGSEGLTEAAQEAI
+273 TAGAEGLTEATQEAI
-288 NVAAE
+288 NAAAE
-293 QVAGSTKGMLSPEN
+293 QVAGSTKDMFGPEN
-307 IQRYKESFV
+307 IQRFKESFV
-316 KGAIGGSA
+316 KGAIGGGA

-336 AKKDYAGTKEA
+336 ARKEFKDTKEA

-354 YDAEKAAG
+354 MDAEAKAG

-370 EYDIALENARKQRE
+370 EYDIAIEAARKQRE
-384 SDLAMAFR
+384 AELTSTFEGLPDFNQ
-392 DTRESEM
+392 REENLKALQ
-399 ARMDQRRPAG
+399 ARMDQMRPSSEA
-409 GYTPDAETQAEI
+409 YADLQEQIRVAQEEVAADRAAQAEVDAE
-421 DKMETDRAKALEA
+421 KAKGSAFA
-434 QQKADAEIIQARYG
+434 K
-448 ERGAPFSIVPPT
+448 VPPT
-460 SGTGGLYS
+460 PGTGGLYS

-489 VATNTPGDP
+489 VTTNTPGDP

-518 LLGTDLDTVDGRRKF
+518 LLGTDLDTVDGRRTF

-539 PEFMGNIDPAAY
+539 PEFMGNIDPVAY
-551 DDVISTFDPEE
+551 DDIVSTFDPEE

-592 VPDVTRPDTTPSGG
+592 VPDVTRPDTTTSGG
-606 GAGMAGKSTATK
+606 GAGVAGKSTATK
-618 NSTADETTVGGGDV
+618 NTSTDETTVGGGDV
-632 STDQNAT
+632 STQQDDT
-639 DATGGKGQQPRTLTD
+639 DATGGKGQQSTALTYQEAEIEDSNGKKLPGLYQKFSVGPNISGSLTLGIKDGRLFPTYV
-654 RQQRIEF
+654 EN
-661 GKGLGAVQ
+661 GGVEGTGAVTQ
-669 PYPGMLRG
+669 AYKDAIDEAEKRG
-677 RVNLPAQTAAKNG
+677 LQFTSDSSVTPEAARIYDRLQEAGYEVTKNPN
-690 DFAGVVTALENSK
+690 ARLAKSPEVVTPRLVTDNGAPVF
-703 NATVA
+703 TV
-708 EVARRAKALDTKI
+708 RK
-721 EIDDTAGETYE
+721 
-732 GRSTFEDQMS
+732 
-742 IDGAKMHLDA
+742 
-752 LNKLRELAPTVEQL
+752 
-766 PEGATLPYE
+766 
-775 ISGVSIPAIQDG
+775 
-787 KEYPSKL
+787 
-794 GLRDIAKNNNSMFT
+794 
-808 SLGLPEGTDLRTKED
+808 
-823 FKALIDAFE
+823 
-832 RATQQ
+832 
-837 LGEDKLRLTSTASA
+837 
-851 IKQGVAGQYDAAT
+851 
-864 NTIRVPEYF
+864 
-873 AKDES
+873 
-878 VLAHEIVHAQA
+878 
-889 LNAVANPTKEQ
+889 
-900 KPVVE
+900 
-905 RLNKLYKHVKEVVE
+905 
-919 QQAATDKN
+919 
-927 FRSPYGIASAQEF
+927 
-940 IAEGLSNPDFQYL
+940 
-953 LSRIRYEN
+953 
-961 TTAWDKFV
+961 
-969 ESIAK
+969 
-974 LLGLKNDNAFTEL
+974 
-987 LTIYSDLTKES
+987 
-998 KPQPK
+998 
-1003 SKAKTD
+1003 KTD
-1009 GTTTTQTQQAEAQRQ
+1009 GTTTTQTQQAEAQGQ
-1024 AATTTARSV
+1024 AATTTTRSV

-1071 TPELALDAIADDVV
+1071 VPELALDSIANDLVY
-1085 RQPTAYRNSKM
+1085 QPTAYRNDKM
-1096 KLPSVSKPGTFAG
+1096 KAFAKSPFG
-1109 TPEPTYHTKPEAA
+1109 PEPMFGTKEEAA
-1122 FFLGQGGIHAK
+1122 FFLGQGGSHAK
-1133 NAEAWVRANLSP
+1133 NAEAWARANLSP
-1145 EAVAFMDAKIAQYTK
+1145 EAVAFMDQKIAQYEK
-1160 EEQRSKAI
+1160 EKKRSDSI
-1168 RRRQESQ
+1168 RRRQEAQ
-1175 TTLRK
+1175 TKVRK
-1180 ATKVQV
+1180 ATKTQV
-1186 EEEAAAAEAEGEYA
+1186 ADEAAAAEAEGEYA

-1289 KTAELFAQNLSKLV
+1289 KTAELFAESLSKLV
-1303 GNVNLVYGAEKSMYD
+1303 GNVNLVYGAKKSMYD
-1318 PKTNTIYLR
+1318 PKTNTVYLR

-1374 GAKDIQE
+1374 GAQDIQE

-1411 LVNAVRQL
+1411 LVNAVRQM
-1419 LRLPPKHTTALDA
+1419 LRLPPKYETALDA

-1458 HNPNVVQEMFTKIGG
+1458 HNPNVVQEMFTKMGDT
-1473 IIRKEPI
+1473 IRKQPL
-1480 MNRENAVAFWK
+1480 MNKESAVGFWK
-1491 GAEKIDSIRRVLYY
+1491 GAEKIGTTGRQLMY

-1511 ALGEVSKK
+1511 ALGEISKR
-1519 YLGNLGERFAA
+1519 YLGETGARFAA
-1530 TVEEMAGYQEKLL
+1530 TVEEMTGYQEKLL

-1592 KEAEWKQL
+1592 KEAEYKKL

-1640 VGDKGKA
+1640 VGDKAKS

-1674 FWLQYNVGKEVKKE
+1674 FWLQYNVGNDVKKE
-1688 AFESEAERDF
+1688 AFETEADRDF
-1698 ARKKLEASGATN
+1698 ARKKLEASGATK

-1717 DQLAASNVPSGTMLA
+1717 DQMTAKNVPSGTMLA

-1741 GAGDTAIDDLIQLVV
+1741 GAGEDAINDLIQLVV

-1767 RQKRTGIGGYV
+1767 RQKRTGIGGYI

-1809 KEMVATANTARGDA
+1809 KDMVEATNQARGDA
-1823 NTYGN
+1823 NTFGI
-1828 ELIKEFEDRRKFA
+1828 ELINEFEGRRQFA
-1841 MKPTLSGWAQFASS
+1841 MKPTLAGWAQFASS

-1886 EYGFKES
+1886 EYGFKNAG
-1893 YAALKNAMKLYTSSG
+1893 AALKNAMKLYTSSG
-1908 LIKNVTELT
+1908 LTKNVTELT
-1917 GDVSSQKAM
+1917 GDVSTQKAM
-1926 TSIENWVNKGQYTQY
+1926 TSIENWVNKSQYTQY
-1941 KGLIEAMKD
+1941 KGLIDAMKD
-1950 RGMLVT
+1950 RGLLVT

-1978 LARITTLVGSFMFH
+1978 LARVTTLVGSFMFH

-2001 TAVAAFDLEMAKLKN
+2001 TAVAAFDLEMAKLKDPKY
-2016 SKMSEAEKQAKAI
+2016 SKLSDAEKQAKAI
-2029 DKAIALV
+2029 DKALALV

-2051 GQGDVGKV
+2051 GQSDVGKV

-2077 MNRSLPIKGATG
+2077 MRRSLPTKGATG
-2089 EQLEAIKAARRQ
+2089 EQLEAIKAARKQ
-2101 LAGVYGMSALFAGA
+2101 LAGVYGMSALFAGV
-2115 KGMPLYWVAELAYNM
+2115 KGMPLYWIAEAAYNM
-2130 FQDKDDDDFDTVMRE
+2130 FQDEDEDDFDTVMRG

-2151 FKGPVNYFTNL
+2151 FKGPVNYLTNL

-2230 RNILKGGRYAV
+2230 RNILKGGRYAI

-2281 MTEKAKAIRSIEKNA
+2281 MTEKGKAIKSIEKNA

-2311 MMDAREKLFDLSAKY
+2311 MMDAREKLFELGAKY
-2326 PEMGI
+2326 PDLKI
-2331 SEKTIN
+2331 SEKTIT

-2350 HHGVQLDRKLAPYL
+2350 HNGVQLDSKLAPYL
-2364 KQAAAEAYGD
+2364 RQAAAEAYGD

>member
-9 GPVRFDDNLSSEEL
+9 GPVRFDDNISTEEL

-83 RQMAEA
+83 RQMGEA

-104 KSYTEIESPYE
+104 KSYTEVESPYE
-115 ALQYGAETLGEL
+115 ALQFGAETFGEL
-127 GPTALTAM
+127 GPTALTAL
-135 IPGMGASALGSRVA
+135 IPGVGAGAVA
-149 ARGAMGA
+149 TRMGA
-156 ALEAGPLSRAG
+156 AGAMKAAQAVGPLSMAG
-167 LAAAEATAK
+167 RAAAETAAK
-176 KAGEVAG
+176 QAGQIAG

-199 APEVFESIYQET
+199 APEVFEGIYRET

-227 VLDAI
+227 ILDAI
-232 VPAKVLGELGGYGK
+232 VPGKVLSDLGGYGK

-273 TAGSEGLTEAAQEAI
+273 TAGSEGLTEAAQETI
-288 NVAAE
+288 NAAAE
-293 QVAGSTKGMLSPEN
+293 QVAGSAKGILDPEN

-336 AKKDYAGTKEA
+336 ARKDFRDTKEA

-362 TLTPEKQA
+362 TLTPEKKA
-370 EYDIALENARKQRE
+370 EYDIALDNARKQRE
-384 SDLAMAFR
+384 SEVQEAFR
-392 DTRESEM
+392 NTRESEM
-399 ARMDQRRPAG
+399 ARMDQIRPAD
-409 GYTPDAETQAEI
+409 GYAPDAETQAEI
-421 DKMETDRAKALEA
+421 DKMEADRAKALEE
-434 QQKADAEIIQARYG
+434 QQKADAEIIEARYG

-562 VKAARDEMKA
+562 VKAARAEMQSVDI
-572 ETLSPTKQKQQEQTR
+572 SPTKQKQQEQTR

-592 VPDVTRPDTTPSGG
+592 VPDVTRPDTTTGG
-606 GAGMAGKSTATK
+606 GSPSVDSQSTATK
-618 NSTADETTVGGGDV
+618 NTTADETTVGGGDV

-639 DATGGKGQQPRTLTD
+639 DATGGEGQQSTTLT
-654 RQQRIEF
+654 
-661 GKGLGAVQ
+661 
-669 PYPGMLRG
+669 
-677 RVNLPAQTAAKNG
+677 
-690 DFAGVVTALENSK
+690 
-703 NATVA
+703 
-708 EVARRAKALDTKI
+708 
-721 EIDDTAGETYE
+721 
-732 GRSTFEDQMS
+732 
-742 IDGAKMHLDA
+742 
-752 LNKLRELAPTVEQL
+752 
-766 PEGATLPYE
+766 
-775 ISGVSIPAIQDG
+775 
-787 KEYPSKL
+787 
-794 GLRDIAKNNNSMFT
+794 
-808 SLGLPEGTDLRTKED
+808 EGTT
-823 FKALIDAFE
+823 
-832 RATQQ
+832 
-837 LGEDKLRLTSTASA
+837 
-851 IKQGVAGQYDAAT
+851 
-864 NTIRVPEYF
+864 
-873 AKDES
+873 
-878 VLAHEIVHAQA
+878 
-889 LNAVANPTKEQ
+889 
-900 KPVVE
+900 
-905 RLNKLYKHVKEVVE
+905 
-919 QQAATDKN
+919 
-927 FRSPYGIASAQEF
+927 
-940 IAEGLSNPDFQYL
+940 
-953 LSRIRYEN
+953 
-961 TTAWDKFV
+961 
-969 ESIAK
+969 
-974 LLGLKNDNAFTEL
+974 
-987 LTIYSDLTKES
+987 
-998 KPQPK
+998 
-1003 SKAKTD
+1003 TD
-1009 GTTTTQTQQAEAQRQ
+1009 GTTTTQTEQAEAQRQ
-1024 AATTTARSV
+1024 AATTATRSV
-1033 LDRPDFSAE
+1033 LDRPDLSAE
-1042 LPAIQQKLGGLKNKL
+1042 LPAIQQKLGGEKAKL
-1057 DQVAKDARAYFGKV
+1057 DKQSKDARAYFGKV
-1071 TPELALDAIADDVV
+1071 VPELALDSIANDLVY
-1085 RQPTAYRNSKM
+1085 QPTAYRNDKM
-1096 KLPSVSKPGTFAG
+1096 KAFAKSPFG
-1109 TPEPTYHTKPEAA
+1109 PEPMFGTKEEAA
-1122 FFLGQGGIHAK
+1122 FFLGQGGSHAK
-1133 NAEAWVRANLSP
+1133 NAEAWARANLSP
-1145 EAVAFMDAKIAQYTK
+1145 EAVAFMDQKIAQYTK
-1160 EEQRSKAI
+1160 EKRRSDAI

-1180 ATKVQV
+1180 DTKTQV
-1186 EEEAAAAEAEGEYA
+1186 EEEAAAAEAQGEYA

-1221 QMQRLARQLAE
+1221 QMQRLARELAKE
-1232 KDPYSDLDDI
+1232 SKQAYNEDVFGDLDDI

-1272 DNNLVGALQGL
+1272 NNNLVGALQGL

-1289 KTAELFAQNLSKLV
+1289 KTAERFADSLSKLV
-1303 GNVNLVYGAEKSMYD
+1303 GNVNLVYGAKKSMYD
-1318 PKTNTIYLR
+1318 PKTNTVYLR
-1327 DGATEYEILHE
+1327 NGATEYEILHE

-1348 DNPSHPVTRQVTTLF
+1348 DNPSHPVTRQVTNLF

-1374 GAKDIQE
+1374 GATDVQE

-1411 LVNAVRQL
+1411 LVNSVRQL
-1419 LRLPPKHTTALDA
+1419 LRLPPKQETALDA

-1444 PVERKGETLYAQSL
+1444 PAERMGETMYAQSL
-1458 HNPNVVQEMFTKIGG
+1458 HNPNVVQEMFTKIGAV
-1473 IIRKEPI
+1473 IRKPHV
-1480 MNRENAVAFWK
+1480 MNSENAVGFWK
-1491 GAEKIDSIRRVLYY
+1491 GAEKIGTTGRQLMY

-1511 ALGEVSKK
+1511 ALGEISKR
-1519 YLGNLGERFAA
+1519 YLGETGARFAN

-1554 EFRQTPEYQAW
+1554 EFRQAPEYQAW

-1577 RPYKEAKKLYDGSPE
+1577 RPYKEAEKLYKGSPE

-1600 NARFEKLTPNGQK
+1600 HARFNKLTSNGQK

-1640 VGDKGKA
+1640 VGDKAKS

-1674 FWLQYNVGKEVKKE
+1674 FWLQYNVGNEVKKE
-1688 AFESEAERDF
+1688 AFETETDRDF
-1698 ARKKLEASGATN
+1698 ARKKLEASGATK

-1717 DQLAASNVPSGTMLA
+1717 DQITAKNVPSGTMLA

-1741 GAGDTAIDDLIQLVV
+1741 GAGEDAINDLIQLVV

-1778 DNAAYVFDHVSSN
+1778 DNAAYVFDRVSSN

-1809 KEMVATANTARGDA
+1809 TEMVETAKTSRGDA
-1823 NTYGN
+1823 NTFGA
-1828 ELIKEFEDRRKFA
+1828 ELVNEFEGRRQFA

-1908 LIKNVTELT
+1908 ITKNVTELT

-1941 KGLIEAMKD
+1941 KGLIDAMKD

-2016 SKMSEAEKQAKAI
+2016 SKLSDAEKQAKAI
-2029 DKAIALV
+2029 DKAMALV

-2051 GQGDVGKV
+2051 GQSDVGKV

-2089 EQLEAIKAARRQ
+2089 EQLEAIKAARKQ
-2101 LAGVYGMSALFAGA
+2101 LAGVYGMSALFAGV

-2183 DASALSQFMETL
+2183 DASALSQFMETV

-2281 MTEKAKAIRSIEKNA
+2281 MTEKGKAIKSIEKNA

-2311 MMDAREKLFDLSAKY
+2311 MMDAREKLFELGAKY
-2326 PEMGI
+2326 PDLKI

-2337 QSVKARDRISREM
+2337 QSVKARDRITNEM

>member
-1 MIITLPKI
+1 MIIDLPKL
-9 GPVRFDDNLSSEEL
+9 GPVKFNDDLTPEQLQAEL
-23 NKQVGLLAQK
+23 GRLEKK
-33 YDFKIPKR
+33 YDFRMPKP

-49 KEGFMRGMG
+49 KRGFMRGLG

-72 ASALGFDEYAQ
+72 ASALGFNEYAQ
-83 RQMAEA
+83 RQMGEA
-89 DASRQALQ
+89 AASRAELEQ
-97 AKYPAQF
+97 KYPTQY
-104 KSYTEIESPYE
+104 KSYTEVEGLGDVLPFV
-115 ALQYGAETLGEL
+115 AETLGEL

-135 IPGMGASALGSRVA
+135 IPGVGAGAVGSRMA
-149 ARGAMGA
+149 ASGAMKA
-156 ALEAGPLSRAG
+156 AQAVGPLSRTG
-167 LAAAEATAK
+167 LAAAETAAK
-176 KAGEVAG
+176 QAGQVAG

-199 APEVFESIYQET
+199 APEVFESIYKET
-211 DKMEPG
+211 GNMEPG
-217 IAALAGGLSS
+217 IAALAGGISS
-227 VLDAI
+227 ILDAI
-232 VPAKVLGELGGYGK
+232 VPGKLLGELGGYGK

-293 QVAGSTKGMLSPEN
+293 NVAGSTKGILDPEN

-316 KGAIGGSA
+316 KGAIGGGA
-324 FGTVSGTSQGLT
+324 FGTVGGASQGLT
-336 AKKDYAGTKEA
+336 ARKDFRGTKEA
-347 EAALQAQ
+347 EEALKAQ
-354 YDAEKAAG
+354 MDAEAKAG
-362 TLTPEKQA
+362 TLTPEKKA

-384 SDLAMAFR
+384 SEVQEAFR
-392 DTRESEM
+392 NTRESEM
-399 ARMDQRRPAG
+399 ARMDQIRPAE
-409 GYTPDAETQAEI
+409 GYTPDAEAQAEI
-421 DKMETDRAKALEA
+421 DKMEVEYAKKQEE
-434 QQKADAEIIQARYG
+434 QQKADAGIIEARYG
-448 ERGAPFSIVPPT
+448 ERGAPFGIVPPT
-460 SGTGGLYS
+460 PGTGGLYS

-489 VATNTPGDP
+489 VTTNTPGDP

-518 LLGTDLDTVDGRRKF
+518 LLGTDLDTVDGRRSF

-539 PEFMGNIDPAAY
+539 PEFMGNIDPVAY
-551 DDVISTFDPEE
+551 DDIVSTFDPEE
-562 VKAARDEMKA
+562 VKAARAEMQSVDI
-572 ETLSPTKQKQQEQTR
+572 SPTKQKQQEQTR

-606 GAGMAGKSTATK
+606 SPSVDSQSTSTRDT
-618 NSTADETTVGGGDV
+618 TADETTVGGGDV
-632 STDQNAT
+632 STKQDVAST
-639 DATGGKGQQPRTLTD
+639 TGREGQQST
-654 RQQRIEF
+654 
-661 GKGLGAVQ
+661 
-669 PYPGMLRG
+669 
-677 RVNLPAQTAAKNG
+677 
-690 DFAGVVTALENSK
+690 
-703 NATVA
+703 
-708 EVARRAKALDTKI
+708 ALDTQQQEEAFKKGQ
-721 EIDDTAGETYE
+721 EHALNGGGVDVNPYGDTELGGYFTAGFFDT
-732 GRSTFEDQMS
+732 
-742 IDGAKMHLDA
+742 
-752 LNKLRELAPTVEQL
+752 PT
-766 PEGATLPYE
+766 T
-775 ISGVSIPAIQDG
+775 
-787 KEYPSKL
+787 
-794 GLRDIAKNNNSMFT
+794 
-808 SLGLPEGTDLRTKED
+808 GTT
-823 FKALIDAFE
+823 
-832 RATQQ
+832 
-837 LGEDKLRLTSTASA
+837 
-851 IKQGVAGQYDAAT
+851 
-864 NTIRVPEYF
+864 
-873 AKDES
+873 
-878 VLAHEIVHAQA
+878 
-889 LNAVANPTKEQ
+889 
-900 KPVVE
+900 
-905 RLNKLYKHVKEVVE
+905 
-919 QQAATDKN
+919 
-927 FRSPYGIASAQEF
+927 
-940 IAEGLSNPDFQYL
+940 
-953 LSRIRYEN
+953 
-961 TTAWDKFV
+961 
-969 ESIAK
+969 
-974 LLGLKNDNAFTEL
+974 
-987 LTIYSDLTKES
+987 
-998 KPQPK
+998 
-1003 SKAKTD
+1003 TD
-1009 GTTTTQTQQAEAQRQ
+1009 GTTTTQTEQTEAQRQ
-1024 AATTTARSV
+1024 AATTATRST
-1033 LDRPDFSAE
+1033 LDRPDLSAE
-1042 LPAIQQKLGGLKNKL
+1042 LPAIQQKLGGLKAKL
-1057 DQVAKDARAYFGKV
+1057 NQVAKDARAYFGKV
-1071 TPELALDAIADDVV
+1071 NPELALDAIANDLVY
-1085 RQPTAYRNSKM
+1085 QPTAYRNSKM
-1096 KLPSVSKPGTFAG
+1096 KMPSVLTPGAFAL
-1109 TPEPTYHTKPEAA
+1109 TPEPTFDTKEEAA
-1122 FFLGQGGIHAK
+1122 FFLGQGGTHAK
-1133 NAEAWVRANLSP
+1133 NAESWARTNLSP
-1145 EAVAFMDAKIAQYTK
+1145 ESVAFMDQKIAQYTK
-1160 EEQRSKAI
+1160 EKQRSDSI

-1180 ATKVQV
+1180 DTKTQVAEETATAK
-1186 EEEAAAAEAEGEYA
+1186 AEGEYV
-1200 PTEEEIAE
+1200 PTKDEVKEFY
-1208 AKGTKTEA
+1208 GTKTKA
-1216 GKRKA
+1216 GKEKGRL
-1221 QMQRLARQLAE
+1221 QRIARQLAE
-1232 KDPYSDLDDI
+1232 EDPYSDLDDI

-1262 AHPVILQQLA
+1262 AHPVVLQQLA
-1272 DNNLVGALQGL
+1272 NNNLVGALQAL

-1303 GNVNLVYGAEKSMYD
+1303 GNVNLVYGAKKSMYD

-1348 DNPSHPVTRQVTTLF
+1348 DNPSHPVTRQVTNLF

-1374 GAKDIQE
+1374 GAQDIQE

-1387 SNDAFRNQLKQF
+1387 SNDGFRNHLKQF

-1419 LRLPPKHTTALDA
+1419 LRLPPKHETALDA

-1444 PVERKGETLYAQSL
+1444 PVERMGETLYAQSL
-1458 HNPNVVQEMFTKIGG
+1458 HNPNVVQEMFTKMGDT
-1473 IIRKEPI
+1473 IRKQPL
-1480 MNRENAVAFWK
+1480 MNKENAVGFWK
-1491 GAEKIDSIRRVLYY
+1491 GAEKIGTTGRQLMY

-1511 ALGEVSKK
+1511 ALGEVGSK
-1519 YLGNLGERFAA
+1519 YLGNSATRFAS

-1592 KEAEWKQL
+1592 KEAEYKKL
-1600 NARFEKLTPNGQK
+1600 HARFEKLTSNGQK

-1640 VGDKGKA
+1640 VGDKAKS

-1674 FWLQYNVGKEVKKE
+1674 YWLQYNVGKEVKKE

-1698 ARKKLEASGATN
+1698 ARKKLEASGATK

-1717 DQLAASNVPSGTMLA
+1717 DQITAKNVPSGTMLA

-1741 GAGDTAIDDLIQLVV
+1741 GAGEDAINDLIQLVV

-1767 RQKRTGIGGYV
+1767 HQKRTGIGGYV

-1809 KEMVATANTARGDA
+1809 KDMVETTNKARGDA
-1823 NTYGN
+1823 NTFGI
-1828 ELIKEFEDRRKFA
+1828 ELINEFEGRRQFA

-1865 VSSALV
+1865 VSSAAV
-1871 NTLQTPLIVFPQLGG
+1871 QTLQTPLIVFPQLGG

-1893 YAALKNAMKLYTSSG
+1893 YAALKNALKLYTSSG
-1908 LIKNVTELT
+1908 LTKNVTELT

-1926 TSIENWVNKGQYTQY
+1926 TSIENWVNQGKYTQY

-1950 RGMLVT
+1950 RGLLVT

-1978 LARITTLVGSFMFH
+1978 LARLTTLVGSFMFH
-1992 HAERMNREI
+1992 HSERMNREV

-2029 DKAIALV
+2029 DKAMALV

-2051 GQGDVGKV
+2051 GQSDVGKV

-2101 LAGVYGMSALFAGA
+2101 LTGVYGMSALFAGA
-2115 KGMPLYWVAELAYNM
+2115 KGLPLYWVAELAYNM

-2183 DASALSQFMETL
+2183 DASALSQFMETV

-2281 MTEKAKAIRSIEKNA
+2281 MTEKGKAIKSIEKNA

-2311 MMDAREKLFDLSAKY
+2311 MMDAREKLFELGAKY
-2326 PEMGI
+2326 PDLKI
-2331 SEKTIN
+2331 SEKTIS
-2337 QSVKARDRISREM
+2337 QSVKARERITNEM

>member
-1 MIITLPKI
+1 MIINLPKL
-9 GPVRFDDNLSSEEL
+9 GPVNFRDDLTPEQFQSELGRLQE
-23 NKQVGLLAQK
+23 K
-33 YDFKIPKR
+33 YDFKLPKP

-49 KEGFMRGMG
+49 KRGFMRGVG

-83 RQMAEA
+83 RQMGEA
-89 DASRQALQ
+89 QESRAALE
-97 AKYPAQF
+97 AKYPTQF
-104 KSYTEIESPYE
+104 KSYTEIGSPYE

-135 IPGMGASALGSRVA
+135 VPGAGASALGSRVA

-167 LAAAEATAK
+167 LAAAETAAA

-199 APEVFESIYQET
+199 APEVFEGIYQET

-217 IAALAGGLSS
+217 IAALAGGISS

-262 VWKYIA
+262 VWKYIG
-268 KEAAT
+268 KEAAM

-293 QVAGSTKGMLSPEN
+293 QIVGATKGMLDPES

-336 AKKDYAGTKEA
+336 ARKDYRDTQEA
-347 EAALQAQ
+347 ETALQAQ

-392 DTRESEM
+392 NTRESEM
-399 ARMDQRRPAG
+399 ARMDQIRPAE
-409 GYTPDAETQAEI
+409 GYMPDAETQAEI
-421 DKMETDRAKALEA
+421 DKMEADRAKALEE

-518 LLGTDLDTVDGRRKF
+518 LLGTDLDTVDGRRTF

-551 DDVISTFDPEE
+551 DDIVSTFDPEE
-562 VKAARDEMKA
+562 VKAHRAEMQ
-572 ETLSPTKQKQQEQTR
+572 TVDISPTKQKQQEQTR

-606 GAGMAGKSTATK
+606 SPSVVSQPASIESAAT
-618 NSTADETTVGGGDV
+618 DTTPERGGDV
-632 STDQNAT
+632 LTQPDVGG
-639 DATGGKGQQPRTLTD
+639 ATGGEGQQSPALTYKEAEVEDSNGKKLPGLYQQFSVSPTQSGSLTLGIKDGRLFPTYV
-654 RQQRIEF
+654 EN
-661 GKGLGAVQ
+661 GGVEGTGAVTQ
-669 PYPGMLRG
+669 AYKDAIDEAEKRG
-677 RVNLPAQTAAKNG
+677 LQFTSDNSVTTEAARIYDRLQEAGYEVTKNPS
-690 DFAGVVTALENSK
+690 ARLAESPEVVTPRLVTDNGAPVF
-703 NATVA
+703 TV
-708 EVARRAKALDTKI
+708 RK
-721 EIDDTAGETYE
+721 
-732 GRSTFEDQMS
+732 
-742 IDGAKMHLDA
+742 
-752 LNKLRELAPTVEQL
+752 
-766 PEGATLPYE
+766 
-775 ISGVSIPAIQDG
+775 
-787 KEYPSKL
+787 
-794 GLRDIAKNNNSMFT
+794 
-808 SLGLPEGTDLRTKED
+808 
-823 FKALIDAFE
+823 
-832 RATQQ
+832 
-837 LGEDKLRLTSTASA
+837 
-851 IKQGVAGQYDAAT
+851 
-864 NTIRVPEYF
+864 
-873 AKDES
+873 
-878 VLAHEIVHAQA
+878 
-889 LNAVANPTKEQ
+889 
-900 KPVVE
+900 
-905 RLNKLYKHVKEVVE
+905 
-919 QQAATDKN
+919 
-927 FRSPYGIASAQEF
+927 
-940 IAEGLSNPDFQYL
+940 
-953 LSRIRYEN
+953 
-961 TTAWDKFV
+961 
-969 ESIAK
+969 
-974 LLGLKNDNAFTEL
+974 
-987 LTIYSDLTKES
+987 
-998 KPQPK
+998 
-1003 SKAKTD
+1003 KTD
-1009 GTTTTQTQQAEAQRQ
+1009 GTTTTQTQQAEAQGQ
-1024 AATTTARSV
+1024 AATATARSV

-1071 TPELALDAIADDVV
+1071 VPELALDSIANDLVY
-1085 RQPTAYRNSKM
+1085 QPTAYRNSNM
-1096 KLPSVSKPGTFAG
+1096 KLPSVLTPGAFAL
-1109 TPEPTYHTKPEAA
+1109 TPEPTFGTKEEAA

-1133 NAEAWVRANLSP
+1133 NAEAWARANLSP
-1145 EAVAFMDAKIAQYTK
+1145 ESVAFMDQKIAQYTK
-1160 EEQRSKAI
+1160 EKKRSDAI

-1180 ATKVQV
+1180 ATKTQV
-1186 EEEAAAAEAEGEYA
+1186 AEEAAAAEAEGEYA

-1221 QMQRLARQLAE
+1221 QMQRLAKQLSNE
-1232 KDPYSDLDDI
+1232 DPYSDLDDI
-1242 ADTDISGFNADADL
+1242 ADTDISGLMADADL

-1262 AHPVILQQLA
+1262 AHPVVLNQLA
-1272 DNNLVGALQGL
+1272 NNNLVGALQAL

-1303 GNVNLVYGAEKSMYD
+1303 GNVKLVYGAEKSMYD
-1318 PKTNTIYLR
+1318 PKTNTVYLR

-1348 DNPSHPVTRQVTTLF
+1348 DNPSHPVTRQVTNLF

-1374 GAKDIQE
+1374 GATDVQE

-1387 SNDAFRNQLKQF
+1387 SNDAFRNHLKQF
-1399 KPTGEKL
+1399 KPTGERL

-1411 LVNAVRQL
+1411 LVNAMRQL
-1419 LRLPPKHTTALDA
+1419 LRLPPKHETALDA

-1444 PVERKGETLYAQSL
+1444 PATRTGETMYAQSL
-1458 HNPNVVQEMFTKIGG
+1458 HNPNVVQEMFTKMGDT
-1473 IIRKEPI
+1473 IRKQPL
-1480 MNRENAVAFWK
+1480 MNKESAVGFWK
-1491 GAEKIDSIRRVLYY
+1491 GAEKIGTTGRQLMY

-1511 ALGEVSKK
+1511 ALGEVGSK
-1519 YLGNLGERFAA
+1519 YLGSSATRFAS
-1530 TVEEMAGYQEKLL
+1530 TVEEMAGYQEKML

-1640 VGDKGKA
+1640 VGDKAKS

-1688 AFESEAERDF
+1688 AFETEADRDF
-1698 ARKKLEASGATN
+1698 ARKKLEASGITK

-1717 DQLAASNVPSGTMLA
+1717 DQITAKNVPSGTMLA

-1741 GAGDTAIDDLIQLVV
+1741 GAGEDAINDLIQLVV

-1809 KEMVATANTARGDA
+1809 KDMVETANQARGDA
-1823 NTYGN
+1823 NTFGI
-1828 ELIKEFEDRRKFA
+1828 ELINEFEGRRKFA
-1841 MKPTLSGWAQFASS
+1841 MQPTVAGWAQFASS

-1908 LIKNVTELT
+1908 LTKNVTELT

-1926 TSIENWVNKGQYTQY
+1926 TSIENWVNKGKYTQY
-1941 KGLIEAMKD
+1941 KGLIDAMKD
-1950 RGMLVT
+1950 RGLLVT

-1978 LARITTLVGSFMFH
+1978 LARVTTLVGSFMFH

-2029 DKAIALV
+2029 DKALALV

-2051 GQGDVGKV
+2051 GQSDVGKV

-2077 MNRSLPIKGATG
+2077 MMRSLPVKGATG

-2101 LAGVYGMSALFAGA
+2101 LTGVYGMSALFAGV
-2115 KGMPLYWVAELAYNM
+2115 KGMPLYWIAEAAYNM
-2130 FQDKDDDDFDTVMRE
+2130 FQGDDDDDFDTVMRG
-2145 FLGDFA
+2145 FIGDFA
-2151 FKGPVNYFTNL
+2151 FKGPVNYLTNL

-2215 GQYERGIEAMLPIGI
+2215 GQYERGIEAMLPIGM
-2230 RNILKGGRYAV
+2230 RNILKGGRYAI

-2269 ADLMKQYEENAY
+2269 ADLMKAYEENAY
-2281 MTEKAKAIRSIEKNA
+2281 MTEKSKAIKAIEKNA
-2296 LKKYYAAMREGDVDG
+2296 LKKYYAAMREGDIDG
-2311 MMDAREKLFDLSAKY
+2311 MLDAREKLFNLAIKY
-2326 PEMGI
+2326 PELKI
-2331 SEKTIN
+2331 SEKTIT
-2337 QSVKARDRISREM
+2337 QSVKARERISAEM
-2350 HHGVQLDRKLAPYL
+2350 HNGVQLDRKLAPYL

>member
-1 MIITLPKI
+1 MIINLPKI

-23 NKQVGLLAQK
+23 KQQVGLLAKQ

-72 ASALGFDEYAQ
+72 ASALGFKDYAQ
-83 RQMAEA
+83 QQLGEA
-89 DASRQALQ
+89 AASRQALED
-97 AKYPAQF
+97 KYPTQF
-104 KSYTEIESPYE
+104 RSYTEIENPYE
-115 ALQYGAETLGEL
+115 ALQFGAQTFGEL

-135 IPGMGASALGSRVA
+135 IPGAGAGVLGSRIA
-149 ARGAMGA
+149 ARSAMGA

-199 APEVFESIYQET
+199 APEVFEGIYRET

-227 VLDAI
+227 ILDAI
-232 VPAKVLGELGGYGK
+232 VPGKVLGELGGYGK

-288 NVAAE
+288 NAAAE
-293 QVAGSTKGMLSPEN
+293 QVAGSAKGILDPEN

-316 KGAIGGSA
+316 KGAIGGGA

-336 AKKDYAGTKEA
+336 ARKDFQGTKEA

-354 YDAEKAAG
+354 YEAEKKAG

-370 EYDIALENARKQRE
+370 EYDIAIENARKQRE
-384 SDLAMAFR
+384 AELTSTFKNVPEDVGAVSLA
-392 DTRESEM
+392 
-399 ARMDQRRPAG
+399 
-409 GYTPDAETQAEI
+409 
-421 DKMETDRAKALEA
+421 AL
-434 QQKADAEIIQARYG
+434 
-448 ERGAPFSIVPPT
+448 
-460 SGTGGLYS
+460 
-468 PALEQQRAD
+468 QQRAD
-477 QQQATRD
+477 NIKDFNPGAYDRIYGELDAAIAARKAADAKAEADAKAKAEAELTKTEAEYNEGLRNKQAGSA
-484 FAFGP
+484 FAEETP
-489 VATNTPGDP
+489 TPGTGGMFKP
-498 VTVDTLKN
+498 ALEEKRIEKAITQETTVTPNLLRGLRIPPNSLLTPKLKG
-506 LKVSDRSKVGLQ
+506 LDLTDRNGI
-518 LLGTDLDTVDGRRKF
+518 RRFVQVIESPK
-533 IQTLEN
+533 N
-539 PEFMGNIDPAAY
+539 MVNIN
-551 DDVISTFDPEE
+551 DDVYTGILDKLYADGYGAEID
-562 VKAARDEMKA
+562 AARQEMQVEDISA
-572 ETLSPTKQKQQEQTR
+572 TKQGQQEQTR

-592 VPDVTRPDTTPSGG
+592 VPDVTRPDTTTGG
-606 GAGMAGKSTATK
+606 GSPSVDSQSTATK
-618 NSTADETTVGGGDV
+618 NTTADETTVGGGDV

-639 DATGGKGQQPRTLTD
+639 DATGGEGQQSTTLT
-654 RQQRIEF
+654 
-661 GKGLGAVQ
+661 
-669 PYPGMLRG
+669 
-677 RVNLPAQTAAKNG
+677 
-690 DFAGVVTALENSK
+690 
-703 NATVA
+703 
-708 EVARRAKALDTKI
+708 
-721 EIDDTAGETYE
+721 
-732 GRSTFEDQMS
+732 
-742 IDGAKMHLDA
+742 
-752 LNKLRELAPTVEQL
+752 
-766 PEGATLPYE
+766 
-775 ISGVSIPAIQDG
+775 
-787 KEYPSKL
+787 
-794 GLRDIAKNNNSMFT
+794 
-808 SLGLPEGTDLRTKED
+808 EGTT
-823 FKALIDAFE
+823 
-832 RATQQ
+832 
-837 LGEDKLRLTSTASA
+837 
-851 IKQGVAGQYDAAT
+851 
-864 NTIRVPEYF
+864 
-873 AKDES
+873 
-878 VLAHEIVHAQA
+878 
-889 LNAVANPTKEQ
+889 
-900 KPVVE
+900 
-905 RLNKLYKHVKEVVE
+905 
-919 QQAATDKN
+919 
-927 FRSPYGIASAQEF
+927 
-940 IAEGLSNPDFQYL
+940 
-953 LSRIRYEN
+953 
-961 TTAWDKFV
+961 
-969 ESIAK
+969 
-974 LLGLKNDNAFTEL
+974 
-987 LTIYSDLTKES
+987 
-998 KPQPK
+998 
-1003 SKAKTD
+1003 TD
-1009 GTTTTQTQQAEAQRQ
+1009 GTTTTQTEQAEAQRQ
-1024 AATTTARSV
+1024 AATTATRSV
-1033 LDRPDFSAE
+1033 LDRPDLSAE
-1042 LPAIQQKLGGLKNKL
+1042 LPAIQQKLGGEKAKL
-1057 DQVAKDARAYFGKV
+1057 DKQSKDARAYFGKV
-1071 TPELALDAIADDVV
+1071 VPELALDSIANDLVY
-1085 RQPTAYRNSKM
+1085 QPTVYRNDKM
-1096 KLPSVSKPGTFAG
+1096 KAFAKSPFG
-1109 TPEPTYHTKPEAA
+1109 PEPMFGTKEEAA
-1122 FFLGQGGIHAK
+1122 FFLGQGGSHAK
-1133 NAEAWVRANLSP
+1133 NAEAWARANLSP
-1145 EAVAFMDAKIAQYTK
+1145 EAVAFMDQKIAQYKK
-1160 EEQRSKAI
+1160 EKQRSESI
-1168 RRRQESQ
+1168 RRRQEAQ

-1180 ATKVQV
+1180 DTKTQV
-1186 EEEAAAAEAEGEYA
+1186 EDEAAAAEAEGEYA

-1272 DNNLVGALQGL
+1272 NNNLIGALQGL

-1289 KTAELFAQNLSKLV
+1289 KTAERFAESLSKQV
-1303 GNVNLVYGAEKSMYD
+1303 GNVNLVYGAKKSMYD
-1318 PKTNTIYLR
+1318 PKTNTVYLR
-1327 DGATEYEILHE
+1327 NGATEYEILHE

-1374 GAKDIQE
+1374 GAQDIQE

-1387 SNDAFRNQLKQF
+1387 SNDAFRNRLKEF

-1419 LRLPPKHTTALDA
+1419 LRLPPKYGTALDA

-1444 PVERKGETLYAQSL
+1444 PETRTGETLYAQSL
-1458 HNPNVVQEMFTKIGG
+1458 SNPNVAQEILTKMGSTV
-1473 IIRKEPI
+1473 RKIPV
-1480 MNRENAVAFWK
+1480 MNSERAVGFWK
-1491 GAEKIDSIRRVLYY
+1491 AAEKIGTTGRQLMY
-1505 KALNLS
+1505 KSLNLS
-1511 ALGEVSKK
+1511 ALGEVGSR
-1519 YLGNLGERFAA
+1519 YLGNSSTRFAS
-1530 TVEEMAGYQEKLL
+1530 TIEEMSGYQEKLL

-1554 EFRQTPEYQAW
+1554 EFRQAPEYQAW
-1565 STLVHDATTVDV
+1565 STLVNDSTRVDV
-1577 RPYKEAKKLYDGSPE
+1577 NPEAEFSKYKGSPE
-1592 KEAEWKQL
+1592 KEADWKQL
-1600 NARFEKLTPNGQK
+1600 HARFIKLTPDGKK

-1622 KALDTEFL
+1622 KQLDAEFL
-1630 KSLERNIEAT
+1630 KSLERNIGAT
-1640 VGDKGKA
+1640 VGDKSQA
-1647 ASAYQKILQEL
+1647 ATAYQKILQEL
-1658 ASVRIDH
+1658 ASVRVDH

-1674 FWLQYNVGKEVKKE
+1674 FWLQYDLNGENKKE
-1688 AFESEAERDF
+1688 TFESEAERDF
-1698 ARKKLEASGATN
+1698 ARKQLEAKGATKI
-1710 FDAYSRA
+1710 DVYSRP
-1717 DQLAASNVPSGTMLA
+1717 DQLTSETVPSGTMLA
-1732 DIMKIMKDN
+1732 SIIKIMQDN
-1741 GAGDTAIDDLIQLVV
+1741 GAGKDAVDDLIQLVV

-1767 RQKRTGIGGYV
+1767 RQKRTGIGGYI
-1778 DNAAYVFDHVSSN
+1778 DNAAYVFDRVSSN

-1809 KEMVATANTARGDA
+1809 KDMRETVTTARGDV
-1823 NTYGN
+1823 NTYGS
-1828 ELIKEFEDRRKFA
+1828 ELINEFEGRREFA

-1865 VSSALV
+1865 VSSATV

-1893 YAALKNAMKLYTSSG
+1893 YAALKNALKLYTSSG
-1908 LIKNVTELT
+1908 LTKNVTELT
-1917 GDVSSQKAM
+1917 GEVSTQKAM

-1941 KGLIEAMKD
+1941 KGLIDAMKD
-1950 RGMLVT
+1950 RGLLVT

-2001 TAVAAFDLEMAKLKN
+2001 TAVAAFDLEMAKLNKDPKY
-2016 SKMSEAEKQAKAI
+2016 SKLSEAEKQTKAI
-2029 DKAIALV
+2029 EKALSLV
-2036 EYTHGAGSTLSGPSL
+2036 EYAHGAGSTLSGPSL

-2077 MNRSLPIKGATG
+2077 MIRSLPTKGATG

-2101 LAGVYGMSALFAGA
+2101 LVGVYGMSALFAGV
-2115 KGMPLYWVAELAYNM
+2115 KGVPLYWVAELAYNM
-2130 FQDKDDDDFDTVMRE
+2130 FQDKDDDDFDTIMRG

-2151 FKGPVNYFTNL
+2151 FKGPVNYLTNL

-2183 DASALSQFMETL
+2183 DASALAQILETA

-2200 SIADSI
+2200 SIVDS
-2206 LRGKDLIAE
+2206 LFRAKDLIAE
-2215 GQYERGIEAMLPIGI
+2215 GQYERGIEAMLPVGL
-2230 RNILKGGRYAV
+2230 RNILKGGRYFA

-2296 LKKYYAAMREGDVDG
+2296 LKKYYAAMREGDTDG
-2311 MMDAREKLFDLSAKY
+2311 MMDAREKLFDLGAKY

-2331 SEKTIN
+2331 SEDTITR
-2337 QSVKARDRISREM
+2337 SVKTRDRISRDM
-2350 HHGVQLDRKLAPYL
+2350 HHGVTIDSKLAPYL
-2364 KQAAAEAYGD
+2364 RQAAAEAYGD